1 MSATSP
7 HTWVL
12 PAVVDARPWPRLSL
26 PLPLRTLLLRRGLNE
41 DAVADL
47 VTPPDLPDAC
57 SHFPDLAI
65 AVDRICQAC
74 EHGEALA
81 VCGDYDADGMT
92 STALLLR
99 ALQPLG
105 AKPEPA
111 IPSRMEEGYGLNPA
125 MVDRLHGKGI
135 RLLVT
140 VDNGVAAAEA
150 LQRARELSMDVIV
163 TDHHTIPEPRPWM
176 TALLH
181 PATTPEGSPYRGLA
195 GVGLAYVLASS
206 VAERLDRMD
215 AIQVARDLFCIGT
228 VADMAPLTGAN
239 RRWLLEGLTTLHRSR
254 CEGLMALQRLAGL
267 GETALSAE
275 DIGFQ
280 LAPRINAVGRLG
292 DPVLVVEL
300 LTESDPV
307 KTMAL
312 ARRCDDLNRQ
322 RRDLCDAIEAE
333 ATALVESDAE
343 GQIPPFLLLAQSHWH
358 HGVIGIVAARLMER
372 YHRPVALLAGD
383 GEGAL
388 RASARAPQG
397 FAVDQVL
404 KNCADLLERFG
415 GHPAAG
421 GFTVKASQVHALHDR
436 LNQLTEPWFNQQGSG
451 RPIRPEACLSLA
463 EINWELW
470 AALETLTPHG
480 VGHPAPLFWSRG
492 CAVADWRALNGGH
505 LSITLEQGGHQRR
518 AVAWRCPPLNPMP
531 AMVDVAY
538 ELKRNVWR
546 GERRL
551 QLELKA
557 IREHTDRVKLSFG
570 LQSYIASRKQDGD
583 SSRSVVFSVTNK
595 DGDCLEAEIDR
606 RQVLLCEDQRASD
619 SRVQTL
625 LEEASLALGLRN

>member
-12 PAVVDARPWPRLSL
+12 PAVVDACPLPQL
-26 PLPLRTLLLRRGLNE
+26 PLPLSIRTLLLRRGLSE
-41 DAVADL
+41 AEVAEL
-47 VTPPDLPDAC
+47 ITPPELPDAC
-57 SHFPDLAI
+57 GHFPDLEA
-65 AVDRICQAC
+65 AVERICRAC
-74 EHGEALA
+74 EQGEALA

-105 AKPEPA
+105 AKAEPA

-125 MVDRLHGKGI
+125 MVDRLHGQGI

-140 VDNGVAAAEA
+140 VDNGVAAVEA
-150 LQRARELSMDVIV
+150 LQRARALSMDVIV

-181 PATTPEGSPYRGLA
+181 PATTPEASPYRGLA

-206 VAERLDRMD
+206 VAERLGRMD

-254 CEGLMALQRLAGL
+254 CEGVMALQRLAGL
-267 GETALSAE
+267 GETPLTAE

-292 DPVLVVEL
+292 DPVLVVDL
-300 LTESDPV
+300 LTESDPG

-343 GQIPPFLLLAQSHWH
+343 GLIPPFLLLAQSHWH

-383 GEGAL
+383 GEGLL

-397 FAVDQVL
+397 FAVDQAL
-404 KNCADLLERFG
+404 TACADLLERFG

-436 LNQLTEPWFNQQGSG
+436 LNQLTQPWLDQEGAG
-451 RPIRPEACLSLA
+451 RPVRPEACLKLN
-463 EINWELW
+463 EINWDLW

-492 CAVADWRALNGGH
+492 CQVADWRTLNGGH
-505 LSITLEQGGHQRR
+505 LAVTLQQGTHQRR
-518 AVAWRCPPLNPMP
+518 AVAWRCSPLSPMP
-531 AMVDVAY
+531 ERVDVAY
-538 ELKRNVWR
+538 ELKLNVWR

-557 IREHTDRVKLSFG
+557 IREHTDTVRLSCGERSYLASSKSGADNAVAFG
-570 LQSYIASRKQDGD
+570 LTNDDGD
-583 SSRSVVFSVTNK
+583 R
-595 DGDCLEAEIDR
+595 LEASISR
-606 RQVLLCEDQRASD
+606 DQTLSCKDERASH
-619 SRVQTL
+619 SRIQTL
-625 LEEASLALGLRN
+625 LEEAALALGLRA

>member
-12 PAVVDARPWPRLSL
+12 PAVVDACPLPQLPL
-26 PLPLRTLLLRRGLNE
+26 PLPLRTLLLRRGLSE
-41 DAVADL
+41 AQVADL
-47 VTPPDLPDAC
+47 LNPPELPDAC
-57 SHFPDLAI
+57 SHFPDLPI

-74 EHGEALA
+74 ENGEALA

-99 ALQPLG
+99 ALEPLG
-105 AKPEPA
+105 AKAEPA
-111 IPSRMEEGYGLNPA
+111 IPSRMDEGYGLNPA
-125 MVDRLHGKGI
+125 MVDRLHAQGI

-140 VDNGVAAAEA
+140 VDNGVAAEEA
-150 LQRARELSMDVIV
+150 LSRARALSMDVIV

-181 PATTPEGSPYRGLA
+181 PATTPKDSPYRGLA

-206 VAERLDRMD
+206 VAERLGRME

-239 RRWLLEGLTTLHRSR
+239 RRWLLEGLATLHRSR

-267 GETALSAE
+267 GDTPLNAE

-300 LTESDPV
+300 LTESDPG

-333 ATALVESDAE
+333 ATALVDSDAE
-343 GQIPPFLLLAQSHWH
+343 GRIPPFLLLAQSHWH

-383 GEGAL
+383 GEGKL

-397 FAVDQVL
+397 FAVDQAL
-404 KNCADLLERFG
+404 TSCADLLDRFG

-421 GFTVKASQVHALHDR
+421 GFTVQASQVHALHDR
-436 LNQLTEPWFNQQGSG
+436 LNQLTEPWLNQQGTG
-451 RPIRPEACLSLA
+451 RPVRPEACLKLQ
-463 EINWELW
+463 EINWDLW
-470 AALETLTPHG
+470 DALETLTPHG

-492 CAVADWRALNGGH
+492 CAVVDWRALNGGH
-505 LSITLEQGGHQRR
+505 LAVTLEQGGHQRR

-531 AMVDVAY
+531 TLVDVAY

-557 IREHTDRVKLSFG
+557 LREHTDNVRLSLG
-570 LQSYIASRKQDGD
+570 SLSYLACRKPADN
-583 SSRSVVFSVTNK
+583 SSTRFYVTNAG
-595 DGDCLEAEIDR
+595 GDTLVAEIDHN
-606 RQVLLCEDQRASD
+606 QKLVCQDQRASD
-619 SRVQTL
+619 SRIQSL
-625 LEEASLALGLRN
+625 LMEASLALGLQA